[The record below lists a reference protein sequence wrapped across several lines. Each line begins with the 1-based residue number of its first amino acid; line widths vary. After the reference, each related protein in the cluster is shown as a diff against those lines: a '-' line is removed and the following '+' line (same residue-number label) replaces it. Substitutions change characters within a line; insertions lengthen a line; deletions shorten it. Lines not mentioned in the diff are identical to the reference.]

1 MTITAPPP
9 PPAIVSPEQVPPEQR
24 RPPARSDESIFSQ
37 YPLLAFQPACSQ
49 LIPQNGGGG
58 VTWVVEMPDGSMNP
72 LAITEPM
79 EQPRA
84 YAAMDASG
92 ICKVRGAI
100 VPIMTLQELQHRQE
114 VLQINPLIDPVAVS
128 GGTANPPWV
137 RMGLLTVAAAI
148 AAYVGLATYTEQ
160 AGKSK
165 PRSSELAKLLGGDD
179 SHG

>member
-24 RPPARSDESIFSQ
+24 RPPARSNESIFSQ

-58 VTWVVEMPDGSMNP
+58 VTWVVEMPDGTMNP

-84 YAAMDASG
+84 FAAMDASG
-92 ICKVRGAI
+92 ICKTGGAV
-100 VPIMTLQELQHRQE
+100 VPIMTLQELQMRQE
-114 VLQINPLIDPVAVS
+114 VLQVNPLIDPTAVS
-128 GGTANPPWV
+128 SDTNSPPWV
-137 RMGLLTVAAAI
+137 RMGLLTVAGAI
-148 AAYVGLATYTEQ
+148 AAYVGLAIYTEQ
-160 AGKSK
+160 SNPK
-165 PRSSELAKLLGGDD
+165 PRQSSELAKLLGGDN
-179 SHG
+179 HG